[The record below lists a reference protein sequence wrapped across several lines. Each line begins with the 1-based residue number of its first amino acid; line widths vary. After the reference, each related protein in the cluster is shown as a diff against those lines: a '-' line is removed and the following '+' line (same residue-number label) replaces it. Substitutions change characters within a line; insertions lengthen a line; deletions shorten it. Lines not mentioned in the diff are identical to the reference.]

1 MSTTT
6 GTGVDVG
13 FDHKVGVG
21 SGVEVGGGVE
31 VAKEQATPNTNNTA
45 ARASIALL
53 RKNIY
58 SR

>member
-13 FDHKVGVG
+13 FGAKVGVG
-21 SGVEVGGGVE
+21 SGVEVGGGE
-31 VAKEQATPNTNNTA
+31 SEHRSTAKNM
-45 ARASIALL
+45 
-53 RKNIY
+53 Y